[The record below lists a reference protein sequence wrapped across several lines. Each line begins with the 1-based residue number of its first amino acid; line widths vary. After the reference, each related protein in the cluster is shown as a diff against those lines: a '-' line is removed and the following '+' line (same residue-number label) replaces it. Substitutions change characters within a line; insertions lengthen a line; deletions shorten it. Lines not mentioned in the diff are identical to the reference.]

1 MPATRMQTIAGTLGN
16 VLEWY
21 DFAIFG
27 FFSDIIAQLFFP
39 PTNGAYE
46 NLVRSFAVYGG
57 AFVMRPV
64 GGIVI
69 GYLGDKHGRK
79 YALVTSLFLMALPT
93 FALGCLPTYDQI
105 GSWSTA
111 LLVICRLLQG
121 ISVGGQ
127 LPASLI
133 YTVET
138 RPKERWG
145 LFGSFVMMA
154 ANIGTLL
161 GNLVGALLRTVLT
174 DEQLLNWGW
183 RIPFW
188 SGLLISCVA
197 VYLRLYGEEH
207 HPNEGHYDNENSG
220 SQEQS
225 LPKYPIREA
234 VRRENLTALIAAT
247 LTPMLWG
254 AGFYLSFVWM
264 AIYMSELIDEPLES
278 AFWINSISL
287 LLGVIVPV
295 PLAGWL
301 SDRCGRARTMVIGA
315 LGLGGLGPVLLYVIS
330 RGHAFQACLCQICI
344 GWLLSLFGGPMGAW
358 LGKLNYLF

>member
-1 MPATRMQTIAGTLGN
+1 
-16 VLEWY
+16 
-21 DFAIFG
+21 
-27 FFSDIIAQLFFP
+27 
-39 PTNGAYE
+39 
-46 NLVRSFAVYGG
+46 
-57 AFVMRPV
+57 
-64 GGIVI
+64 
-69 GYLGDKHGRK
+69 
-79 YALVTSLFLMALPT
+79 
-93 FALGCLPTYDQI
+93 
-105 GSWSTA
+105 
-111 LLVICRLLQG
+111 
-121 ISVGGQ
+121 
-127 LPASLI
+127 
-133 YTVET
+133 
-138 RPKERWG
+138 
-145 LFGSFVMMA
+145 MA